1 MYIYTH
7 NICIY
12 IYIYIYISVKSFIQ
26 IIRDTIKVTS
36 HDSEGIL
43 Q

>member
-7 NICIY
+7 N

-43 Q
+43 L